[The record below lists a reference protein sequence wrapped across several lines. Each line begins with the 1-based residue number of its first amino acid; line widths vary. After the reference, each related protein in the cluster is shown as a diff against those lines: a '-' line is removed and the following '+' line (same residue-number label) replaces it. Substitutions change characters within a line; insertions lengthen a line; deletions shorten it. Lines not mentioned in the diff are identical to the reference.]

1 MSAHRVWVRAELED
15 IREQD
20 RWRRARPFDA
30 RGPVGTVD
38 GQEVVSFASN
48 DYLGLSGHPTVVA
61 AAHDAIDRW
70 GTGSTASRL
79 VVGSRP
85 VHHDLED
92 ALAAWKGAEA
102 AAVLPSGYAANLA
115 VLTTL
120 GGPDCLVVS
129 DELNHASIIDGCR
142 LSRSP
147 VAVARHVDVDHVDE
161 LLAASTTPRSMV
173 VTDSVFS
180 MDGDEAPV
188 QALAECCARHGAVL
202 VLDDA
207 HAVLGPAADLDGIE
221 GLDLVRVLTLSKAL
235 GSLGGAV
242 VASRDVVDLVV
253 NRARSYIFTTALS
266 PADTAAGLAAVEVVR
281 SAEGEALVARLRA
294 HVDQLRPG
302 HPSPIVPL
310 VLGDEQAALDAAAE
324 LLSHGLLVPAIRPPT
339 VAPGTSRLRVAL
351 SAAHTDDQI
360 TALVTALDAIR
371 TGNPPLRTGSAP
383 DARGAVS

>member
-1 MSAHRVWVRAELED
+1 MTSTHRTWVRAELD
-15 IREQD
+15 AIRDRE
-20 RWRRARPFDA
+20 RWRQARPFDA
-30 RGPVGTVD
+30 RGPVGRMD

-48 DYLGLSGHPTVVA
+48 DYLGLSGHPAVVA

-129 DELNHASIIDGCR
+129 DELNHASLIDGCR

-147 VAVARHVDVDHVDE
+147 VAVARHGDVDHVDE
-161 LLAASTTPRSMV
+161 LLAASSTRRAMV

-207 HAVLGPAADLDGIE
+207 HAVLGPAADLGDVD

-266 PADTAAGLAAVEVVR
+266 PADAAAGLAAVEVVR
-281 SAEGEALVARLRA
+281 STEGDALVDRLRS
-294 HVDQLRPG
+294 HVERLQPG
-302 HPSPIVPL
+302 HPSPIVPV
-310 VLGDEQAALDAAAE
+310 VLGNEQTALDAAAE
-324 LLSHGLLVPAIRPPT
+324 LLAQGFLVPAIRPPT
-339 VAPGTSRLRVAL
+339 VAPGTSRLRIAL
-351 SAAHTDDQI
+351 SAAHTDEQVRR
-360 TALVTALDAIR
+360 LVAAME
-371 TGNPPLRTGSAP
+371 PYGSGRASV
-383 DARGAVS
+383 AGAVR